1 MSRGLPLRRPRL
13 FGCPATKAG
22 TSRGPLSRN
31 AGVVNRVLKATPP
44 ASAEPVSRCL
54 PGRKGGLGT
63 GSEVLAPPVLEPREK
78 TPVQTPH
85 SAFESADTVNRVVA
99 LLVRF
104 PEIHSIR
111 SNPADESV
119 TLSYAVG
126 SRLDRNAVNAF
137 AEMVG
142 DHVRA
147 FLELRGEEAATLSV
161 TAERDAS
168 VTFVHVARDFAT
180 FTREELEL
188 QIALFGERFGLSLL
202 KNPAPEE
209 PLDDDAASR
218 DELVEAALD
227 ALRDPAQR
235 KRLVGFREEKRV
247 LVYFVHSGKGAKAR
261 ARS

>member
-1 MSRGLPLRRPRL
+1 VQSPL
-13 FGCPATKAG
+13 
-22 TSRGPLSRN
+22 
-31 AGVVNRVLKATPP
+31 
-44 ASAEPVSRCL
+44 
-54 PGRKGGLGT
+54 
-63 GSEVLAPPVLEPREK
+63 
-78 TPVQTPH
+78 

-119 TLSYAVG
+119 MLSYAVG
-126 SRLDRNAVNAF
+126 VRLDPTAAAAF
-137 AEMVG
+137 ADMVE

-147 FLELRGEEAATLSV
+147 FLELRGEEASTLTV

-168 VTFVHVARDFAT
+168 VTFVHIARDVAT

-188 QIALFGERFGLSLL
+188 QIALFGDRFGALLL
-202 KNPAPEE
+202 KNPAPDE

-218 DELVEAALD
+218 DELVEGALD

>member
-1 MSRGLPLRRPRL
+1 
-13 FGCPATKAG
+13 
-22 TSRGPLSRN
+22 
-31 AGVVNRVLKATPP
+31 
-44 ASAEPVSRCL
+44 
-54 PGRKGGLGT
+54 
-63 GSEVLAPPVLEPREK
+63 
-78 TPVQTPH
+78 VQTPL

-119 TLSYAVG
+119 MLSYAVG
-126 SRLDRNAVNAF
+126 MRLDAKSATAF
-137 AEMVG
+137 ADTVE

-147 FLELRGEEAATLSV
+147 FLELRGEEPSTLTV
-161 TAERDAS
+161 RAERDAN
-168 VTFVHVARDFAT
+168 VTFVHVARDVAT
-180 FTREELEL
+180 FSREELEL
-188 QIALFGERFGLSLL
+188 QIALFGDRFGASLL

-209 PLDDDAASR
+209 PLDDDSASR
-218 DELVEAALD
+218 DELVEGALD

-247 LVYFVHSGKGAKAR
+247 LVYFVHSGKAAKAR